1 MYDIYIKYFADSSGK
16 LVTTE
21 TKLYSVPISNP
32 DNALTDPV
40 IKVEMGKTGSFE
52 FGMAPTHPY
61 YNSMLQMKTMMRVV
75 YDGTT
80 IFRGR
85 VLTIDTSP
93 FTGER
98 KIHLEGDLAFLM
110 DSMQKGVDEDERKEL
125 TVLDYLKAVL
135 KQHNDQ
141 MMDLDTVVV
150 GKNGDLIS
158 LAEAAL
164 ALAGSTGTSGGID
177 LVPGTGQLDV
187 QESAHVTGDISLA
200 DKKIVIGEV
209 PGNYSS
215 AITSA
220 QKVNVSGKK
229 KFGSSSWE
237 KTSSAIE
244 SLASDYGGYFR
255 TRYVGSTCYLDWLE
269 NSFQY
274 AENSQPIKLAE
285 NMIDINTSAEV
296 DNIFTALVP
305 IGSSDGDDLFIDGY
319 KTDIH
324 GNNNRILVPQ
334 ITKVYSDSELN
345 RGYHA
350 KSDYLNAVNDYGLIY
365 RAQSFPNADTKEKLW
380 SYAVDWIK
388 ENYIGG
394 LTSFDIT
401 AIDLHHKNGSVPK
414 YLVGD
419 RVKVTYPDVSRHTEG
434 NTPTITKTLTI
445 LSIQYNLHNPEKN
458 QYSVGVP
465 SMLVGHEYGTSSKKS
480 SSDSGS
486 GGTGGKKGG
495 GYKGGGDEGKE
506 SAEERVRR
514 LELTAYNYIAN
525 AKINKDIYN
534 EIYESKL
541 KEYGNTEEGRAKA
554 EKVSGQVLQ
563 SSIHVVGRGL
573 NAADPTS
580 PTRSRSQQF
589 VQTMFFDGSNGNM
602 TINSPIIQNPWGL
615 SDEQMKKLNRTN
627 KALTFNAMSQEFG
640 VWKAISTLTP
650 PEEIMKKGPVM
661 VLNAKLGINPTNQKT
676 HGVLNI
682 GGEDTPVDGSKFP
695 GFSANGEGI
704 VKQFQSFFGKG
715 DGTDPEKSPT
725 ADINGKNGS
734 AGFGEKGDLGGS
746 KIVINRPLTYK
757 WTDEKGV
764 QHTGT
769 IKAGTVGLSDVHFT
783 KTYDSLKVELGYFE
797 NMYAD
802 YAKIGTLEAIQA
814 VIDNLD
820 AKIATIADAKIA
832 TLKAGTITAAGF
844 STNGNISGSA
854 ITGDGVYLRGGG
866 SLANAI
872 GSFRAPTYSGDNV
885 YIQTVRIDGSNGPLL
900 NFRKGDTDAAYN
912 QGWNDCVDAAVAA
925 GAVYTRTNIY
935 NDSVVGG
942 NAYGHYYDYRG
953 VKTYIGTG
961 WYLTSYA
968 PRQKR

>member
-164 ALAGSTGTSGGID
+164 AGSTGTSGGID

-305 IGSSDGDDLFIDGY
+305 IGSSNGDDLFIDGY

-434 NTPTITKTLTI
+434 HTPTITKTLTI

-695 GFSANGEGI
+695 GFSANGDGI

-757 WTDEKGV
+757 WTDSDGK

-769 IKAGTVGLSDVHFT
+769 VKAGTIGLDDMHFT
-783 KTYDSLKVELGYFE
+783 KSYDSVKIEVGYAHA
-797 NMYAD
+797 MYAD
-802 YAKIGTLEAIQA
+802 YLEAASFKSMYADITEIKA
-814 VIDNLD
+814 NYITADYIN
-820 AKIATIADAKIA
+820 AKNVSAALAKADA
-832 TLKAGTITAAGF
+832 
-844 STNGNISGSA
+844 ISVKSLSCTGSM
-854 ITGDGVYLRGGG
+854 
-866 SLANAI
+866 S
-872 GSFRAPTYSGDNV
+872 SSGDLSTYGNLYVGSSKMNV
-885 YIQTVRIDGSNGPLL
+885 ANLTVTNNGENL
-900 NFRKGDTDAAYN
+900 NIFYVGGKTETFKKGDTDAAYN

-942 NAYGHYYDYRG
+942 NAYGHYYEYRG